1 MINRR
6 SRRMILTCKWVK
18 PDAQSRFTRISRNN
32 NFFLFNIGRNAWS
45 IRLDDYFFFFFLMV
59 EGKGNEI
66 YSKVSNKIG
75 EDKLRR

>member
-1 MINRR
+1 MHNHV
-6 SRRMILTCKWVK
+6 SREFREI
-18 PDAQSRFTRISRNN
+18 II
-32 NFFLFNIGRNAWS
+32 FFLFNIGRNAWS
-45 IRLDDYFFFFFLMV
+45 IRLDDYFFFFFFLMV

>member
-1 MINRR
+1 MEY
-6 SRRMILTCKWVK
+6 
-18 PDAQSRFTRISRNN
+18 
-32 NFFLFNIGRNAWS
+32 S
-45 IRLDDYFFFFFLMV
+45 IRRLFFFFFLMV